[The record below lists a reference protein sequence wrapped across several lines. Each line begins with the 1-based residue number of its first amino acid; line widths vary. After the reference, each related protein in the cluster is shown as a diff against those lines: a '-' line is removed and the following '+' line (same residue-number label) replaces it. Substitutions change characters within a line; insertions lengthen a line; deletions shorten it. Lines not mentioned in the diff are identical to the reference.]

1 MPTTQIAIAQPLMP
15 AYNPIKYIYDS
26 SNNNLQGFKYIF
38 DIYHSTTGNKIAEY
52 RVMPTYG
59 TGYGEIDLSKL
70 LQAQVSYDLNLTNT
84 SAYDATN
91 SHYQYDVKVGE
102 EYLTTTTYTFAL
114 TQYLTAPYSGNV
126 QINVANTFLVGDQIN
141 ITQNAPGAT
150 ANPNL
155 EGLFTVLVANPLYI
169 VVSSPWATV
178 TAAGLGG
185 AITYA
190 DGRKTVTRDIITA
203 MKNFVFNGAIRWVEW
218 PAYDYDE
225 FMLNNFQ
232 DRFLTNLPPSNFYA
246 TLSQDLW
253 VNAVANG
260 SPTPPD
266 TLFFQT
272 SDGDTFEKNVTA
284 VEHVSGISMG
294 PNNYG
299 LLSVVAGALPMIKPT
314 TEWYTVRYE
323 RNGFPS
329 SKQYKVNIDRRVRT
343 VEHSILF
350 LDRMGSWGSFAF
362 TGRAYTTGDV
372 TREQFNKD
380 IPGYVETVGID
391 RWLYETT
398 ETGMTNTYISTDT
411 TIALNTDWMNQDM
424 ALYFTELISSP
435 NTYIKISNYD
445 ADCELPESEEYVS
458 CTIVTSTF
466 EEFKQRNKNLIKQS
480 IVVKLANN
488 NIVNS

>member
-1 MPTTQIAIAQPLMP
+1 MAISQIAIAQPLMP
-15 AYNPIKYIYDS
+15 AYNPIKFIYDS
-26 SNNNLQGFKYIF
+26 NNNNLQGFKYIF
-38 DIYHSTTGNKIAEY
+38 DIYESGTANKIAEY

-84 SAYDATN
+84 TVYNAVN
-91 SHYQYDVKVGE
+91 SHYKYDVKVGE
-102 EYLTTTTYTFAL
+102 EYLTTTNYTFNL
-114 TQYLTAPYSGNV
+114 TNNAGNV
-126 QINVANTFLVGDQIN
+126 QINVANTFVAGDQVN
-141 ITQNAPGAT
+141 ITQADLGV

-155 EGLFTVLVANPLYI
+155 EGLFTVLSVGVGFL
-169 VVSSPWATV
+169 VVSSPFAAV
-178 TAAGLGG
+178 TNITING

-190 DGRKTVTRDIITA
+190 DGRKTVTRDMMTA
-203 MKNFVFNGAIRWVEW
+203 LNKFVFNGAIRWVEW
-218 PAYDYDE
+218 PAYDYNDY
-225 FMLNNFQ
+225 MLNSFQ
-232 DRFLTNLPPSNFYA
+232 DKLLTNLPPSNFYA

-253 VNAVANG
+253 LNAVANG

-284 VEHVSGISMG
+284 ADHVSGISMG

-299 LLSVVAGALPMIKPT
+299 LLSVISGALPMIKPT

-323 RNGFPS
+323 RNALAS
-329 SKQYKVNIDRRVRT
+329 SKQYKVNLDRRVRT

-362 TGRAYTTGDV
+362 TGRAYTTGEV

-380 IPGYVETVGID
+380 IPGYVETAGID
-391 RWLYETT
+391 RWLYKTT

-411 TIALNTDWMNQDM
+411 TISLNTDWMNQDM

-458 CTIVTSTF
+458 CTIITSSF

-488 NIVNS
+488 NIVNG

>member
-1 MPTTQIAIAQPLMP
+1 MAINQIAIAQPLMP

-126 QINVANTFLVGDQIN
+126 QINVANTFLVGYQIN

-178 TAAGLGG
+178 TAAGLCG

-253 VNAVANG
+253 VNVVADG

-424 ALYFTELISSP
+424 SLYFTELISSP

-466 EEFKQRNKNLIKQS
+466 QEFKQRNKNLIKQS

>member
-1 MPTTQIAIAQPLMP
+1 MAISQIAIAQPLMP

-26 SNNNLQGFKYIF
+26 NNNNLQGFKYIF
-38 DIYHSTTGNKIAEY
+38 DIYQSGTANKIAEY

-59 TGYGEIDLSKL
+59 TGYGEVDLSKL

-84 SAYDATN
+84 SVYNAPN

-102 EYLTTTTYTFAL
+102 EYLTTTLYTLAIA
-114 TQYLTAPYSGNV
+114 QWLTAPYVGKV
-126 QINVANTFLVGDQIN
+126 RINVANTFVVGDQIN
-141 ITQNAPGAT
+141 ITQNIPGPT

-169 VVSSPWATV
+169 VVSSPWASV
-178 TAAGLGG
+178 TNAVTGG

-190 DGRKTVTRDIITA
+190 DGRKTITRNMMTA
-203 MKNFVFNGAIRWVEW
+203 IKKYVFNGAIRWVEW
-218 PAYDYDE
+218 PSYDYDD

-260 SPTPPD
+260 STTPPD

-284 VEHVSGISMG
+284 ADHVSGISMG

-299 LLSVVAGALPMIKPT
+299 LLSVVSGALPMIKPT

-329 SKQYKVNIDRRVRT
+329 SKQYKVNLDRRVRT

-362 TGRAYTTGDV
+362 TGRAYTTGNV

-380 IPGYVETVGID
+380 IPGYVETAGID
-391 RWLYETT
+391 RWLYQTT

>member
-1 MPTTQIAIAQPLMP
+1 
-15 AYNPIKYIYDS
+15 
-26 SNNNLQGFKYIF
+26 
-38 DIYHSTTGNKIAEY
+38 
-52 RVMPTYG
+52 V
-59 TGYGEIDLSKL
+59 
-70 LQAQVSYDLNLTNT
+70 
-84 SAYDATN
+84 
-91 SHYQYDVKVGE
+91 
-102 EYLTTTTYTFAL
+102 
-114 TQYLTAPYSGNV
+114 
-126 QINVANTFLVGDQIN
+126 VGDQIN
-141 ITQNAPGAT
+141 ITQVDLGV

-169 VVSSPWATV
+169 VVSSPWGTV
-178 TAAGLGG
+178 TNPNIDG

-203 MKNFVFNGAIRWVEW
+203 IRNFVFNGAIRWVEW
-218 PAYDYDE
+218 PAYDYND
-225 FMLNNFQ
+225 FMLNGFQ
-232 DRFLTNLPPSNFYA
+232 DRFLTNLPPSEFYA

-253 VNAVANG
+253 VNAVANN
-260 SPTPPD
+260 SPTSPD
-266 TLFFQT
+266 TMFFQT

-284 VEHVSGISMG
+284 TEHVSGISIG

-299 LLSVVAGALPMIKPT
+299 LLSVVSGALPMIKPT

-329 SKQYKVNIDRRVRT
+329 SKQYKINLDRRVRT

-362 TGRAYTTGDV
+362 TGRAYTTGEV

-380 IPGYVETVGID
+380 VPGYVETSGID

-398 ETGMTNTYISTDT
+398 ETGMSNTYISTDT

-445 ADCELPESEEYVS
+445 ADCELPESDQYVS

>member
-1 MPTTQIAIAQPLMP
+1 MAIINIARAQPLMP
-15 AYNPIKYIYDS
+15 AYNPIKFIYDS

-38 DIYHSTTGNKIAEY
+38 DIYESGTANKIAEY
-52 RVMPTYG
+52 RVMPTYS
-59 TGYGEIDLSKL
+59 TGYGEVDLSKL

-84 SAYDATN
+84 TAYNATN
-91 SHYQYDVKVGE
+91 SHYKYDVKVGE
-102 EYLTTTTYTFAL
+102 EYLTTTNYTFNL
-114 TQYLTAPYSGNV
+114 TNNAGNV
-126 QINVANTFLVGDQIN
+126 QINVANTFVAGDQIN
-141 ITQNAPGAT
+141 ITQADLGV

-155 EGLFTVLVANPLYI
+155 EGLFTVLSVGVGFL
-169 VVSSPWATV
+169 VVSSPFAAV
-178 TAAGLGG
+178 TNITING
-185 AITYA
+185 AITFA
-190 DGRKTVTRDIITA
+190 DGRKTITRDIITA
-203 MKNFVFNGAIRWVEW
+203 LNNFVFNGAIRWVEW
-218 PAYDYDE
+218 PVYDYND
-225 FMLNNFQ
+225 FMLNGFQ
-232 DRFLTNLPPSNFYA
+232 DRFLTNLPASDFYA

-253 VNAVANG
+253 LNAVANG

-284 VEHVSGISMG
+284 VDHVSGISMG

-299 LLSVVAGALPMIKPT
+299 VLSVVSGALPMIKPT
-314 TEWYTVRYE
+314 TEWYNVVYV
-323 RNGFPS
+323 RNGVPS
-329 SKQYKVNIDRRVRT
+329 SRRYYVNLDRRVRT

-362 TGRAYTTGDV
+362 TGRAYTTGEV

-380 IPGYVETVGID
+380 IPGYVETACID
-391 RWLYETT
+391 RWLYKTT
-398 ETGMTNTYISTDT
+398 ETGTTNTYISTDT
-411 TIALNTDWMNQDM
+411 TISLNTDWMNQDM

-458 CTIVTSTF
+458 CTIITSSF

-488 NIVNS
+488 NIVNG

>member
-1 MPTTQIAIAQPLMP
+1 MAIINIARAQPLMP
-15 AYNPIKYIYDS
+15 AYNPIKFIYDS

-38 DIYHSTTGNKIAEY
+38 DIYESGTLNKIAEY
-52 RVMPTYG
+52 RVMPVYG
-59 TGYGEIDLSKL
+59 TGYGEVDLSKL

-84 SAYDATN
+84 SAYNATN
-91 SHYQYDVKVGE
+91 SHYKYDVHVGE
-102 EYLTTTTYTFAL
+102 EYLTTTSYTSNL
-114 TQYLTAPYSGNV
+114 TNNAGNV
-126 QINVANTFLVGDQIN
+126 QINVVNTFVAGDQVN
-141 ITQNAPGAT
+141 ITQADLGV

-155 EGLFTVLVANPLYI
+155 EGLFTVLSVGVGFL
-169 VVSSPWATV
+169 VVSSPWGAVNNPTIN
-178 TAAGLGG
+178 G
-185 AITYA
+185 AITFA
-190 DGRKTVTRDIITA
+190 DGRKTITRDIITA
-203 MKNFVFNGAIRWVEW
+203 LNNFVFNGAIRWVEW
-218 PAYDYDE
+218 PAYDYNE
-225 FMLNNFQ
+225 FMLNGSS
-232 DRFLTNLPPSNFYA
+232 DRFLTNLPNDNFYA
-246 TLSQDLW
+246 TLSQDVW

-266 TLFFQT
+266 SVLFQT
-272 SDGDTFEKNVTA
+272 SDGDSFDKNVTA
-284 VEHVSGISMG
+284 VDHVSGISIG

-299 LLSVVAGALPMIKPT
+299 VLSVVSGTLPMIKPT
-314 TEWYTVRYE
+314 TEWYTVRYL
-323 RNGFPS
+323 RNGVS
-329 SKQYKVNIDRRVRT
+329 SSLKYQVNLDRRVRT

-362 TGRAYTTGDV
+362 TGRAYTTGNV

-380 IPGYVETVGID
+380 IPGYVETSGID

-411 TIALNTDWMNQDM
+411 TIALNTDWMNETM

-435 NTYIKISNYD
+435 NTYIKLSNYD
-445 ADCELPESEEYVS
+445 ADCEAPESAEYVS

>member
-1 MPTTQIAIAQPLMP
+1 MAIINIARAQPLMP
-15 AYNPIKYIYDS
+15 AYNPIKFIYDS

-38 DIYHSTTGNKIAEY
+38 DIYQSGTANKIAEY

-84 SAYDATN
+84 SAYNATN
-91 SHYQYDVKVGE
+91 SHYKYDVKVGE
-102 EYLTTTTYTFAL
+102 EYLTTTNYIANL
-114 TQYLTAPYSGNV
+114 TNNGGNV
-126 QINVANTFLVGDQIN
+126 QINVVNTFVAGDQVN
-141 ITQNAPGAT
+141 ITQADLGV

-155 EGLFTVLVANPLYI
+155 EGLFTVLSVGVGFL
-169 VVSSPWATV
+169 VVSSPFASV
-178 TAAGLGG
+178 TDITING

-190 DGRKTVTRDIITA
+190 DGRKTVTRNIITSLN
-203 MKNFVFNGAIRWVEW
+203 NFVFNGAIRWVEW
-218 PAYDYDE
+218 PAYDYNDY
-225 FMLNNFQ
+225 MLNSFQ
-232 DRFLTNLPPSNFYA
+232 DQFLTTLPNNNFYA

-253 VNAVANG
+253 LNAVANG

-266 TLFFQT
+266 TLFFDT

-284 VEHVSGISMG
+284 ADHVSGISMG

-299 LLSVVAGALPMIKPT
+299 VLSVVSGALPMIKPT
-314 TEWYTVRYE
+314 TEWYNVRYE

-329 SKQYKVNIDRRVRT
+329 SRRYYVNLDRRVRT

-362 TGRAYTTGDV
+362 TGRAYTTGEV

-380 IPGYVETVGID
+380 IPGYVQSLK
-391 RWLYETT
+391 WLYKTT
-398 ETGMTNTYISTDT
+398 ETGTTNTYISTDT
-411 TIALNTDWMNQDM
+411 TISLNTDWMNQDM

-435 NTYIKISNYD
+435 NTYLKISNYD

-458 CTIVTSTF
+458 CTIITSSF

-488 NIVNS
+488 NIVNG

>member
-1 MPTTQIAIAQPLMP
+1 L
-15 AYNPIKYIYDS
+15 
-26 SNNNLQGFKYIF
+26 
-38 DIYHSTTGNKIAEY
+38 
-52 RVMPTYG
+52 V
-59 TGYGEIDLSKL
+59 
-70 LQAQVSYDLNLTNT
+70 
-84 SAYDATN
+84 N
-91 SHYQYDVKVGE
+91 SG
-102 EYLTTTTYTFAL
+102 
-114 TQYLTAPYSGNV
+114 GNV
-126 QINVANTFLVGDQIN
+126 RINVVNTFVAGDQIN
-141 ITQNAPGAT
+141 ITQNPPGAT

-155 EGLFTVLVANPLYI
+155 EGLFTVLSVGVGFL
-169 VVSSPWATV
+169 VVSSPWAAISP
-178 TAAGLGG
+178 AATGLGG

-190 DGRKTVTRDIITA
+190 DGRKTVTRAINNSLN
-203 MKNFVFNGAIRWVEW
+203 NFVFNGAIRWVEW
-218 PAYDYDE
+218 PAYDYNDY
-225 FMLNNFQ
+225 MLNGLQ
-232 DRFLTNLPPSNFYA
+232 DKLLTNLPENNFYA

-253 VNAVANG
+253 LNAVANG

-266 TLFFQT
+266 SLYFVT
-272 SDGDTFEKNVTA
+272 SDGDVFQKNVTA
-284 VEHVSGISMG
+284 ADHVSGISMG

-299 LLSVVAGALPMIKPT
+299 LLSVVSGALPMIKPS
-314 TEWYTVRYE
+314 TEWYNVSYL
-323 RNGFPS
+323 RNGIQS
-329 SKQYKVNIDRRVRT
+329 SRRYYVNLDRRVRT

-362 TGRAYTTGDV
+362 TGRAYTTGNI

-380 IPGYVETVGID
+380 VPGYIQSLQ
-391 RWLYETT
+391 WLCDTT

>member
-1 MPTTQIAIAQPLMP
+1 MAIINIARAQPLMP
-15 AYNPIKYIYDS
+15 AYNPIKFIYDS

-38 DIYHSTTGNKIAEY
+38 DIYQSGTANKIAEY
-52 RVMPTYG
+52 RVMPTYN
-59 TGYGEIDLSKL
+59 TGYGEVDLSKL

-84 SAYDATN
+84 SAYNAPN
-91 SHYQYDVKVGE
+91 SHYKYDVKVGE
-102 EYLTTTTYTFAL
+102 EYLTTTIWGSVL
-114 TQYLTAPYSGNV
+114 VNSGGNV
-126 QINVANTFLVGDQIN
+126 RINVVNTFVAGDQIN
-141 ITQNAPGAT
+141 ITQNPPGAT

-155 EGLFTVLVANPLYI
+155 EGLFTVLSVGVGFL
-169 VVSSPWATV
+169 VVSSPWAAISP
-178 TAAGLGG
+178 AATGLGG
-185 AITYA
+185 AITFA
-190 DGRKTVTRDIITA
+190 DGRKTITRNIITA
-203 MKNFVFNGAIRWVEW
+203 LNNFVFNGAIRWVEW
-218 PAYDYDE
+218 PAYDYNDY
-225 FMLNNFQ
+225 MLNGLQ
-232 DRFLTNLPPSNFYA
+232 DKLLTNLPENNFYA

-253 VNAVANG
+253 LNAVANG

-266 TLFFQT
+266 SLYFVT
-272 SDGDTFEKNVTA
+272 SDGDVFQKNVTA
-284 VEHVSGISMG
+284 ADHVSGISMG

-299 LLSVVAGALPMIKPT
+299 LLSVVSGALPMIKPT

-329 SKQYKVNIDRRVRT
+329 SKQYKVNLDRRVRT

-362 TGRAYTTGDV
+362 TGRAYTTGNV

-411 TIALNTDWMNQDM
+411 TIALNTDWMNETM
-424 ALYFTELISSP
+424 AMYFTELISSP
-435 NTYIKISNYD
+435 NTYIKLSNYD
-445 ADCELPESEEYVS
+445 ADCDAPESAEYVS

>member
-1 MPTTQIAIAQPLMP
+1 
-15 AYNPIKYIYDS
+15 
-26 SNNNLQGFKYIF
+26 
-38 DIYHSTTGNKIAEY
+38 
-52 RVMPTYG
+52 MPTYG

-84 SAYDATN
+84 SAYNATN

-102 EYLTTTTYTFAL
+102 EYLTTTS
-114 TQYLTAPYSGNV
+114 YSNPLVNSGGNV
-126 QINVANTFLVGDQIN
+126 RINVVNTFVAGDQIN
-141 ITQNAPGAT
+141 ITQAAGGIA

-155 EGLFTVLVANPLYI
+155 EGLFTVLSVGAGFL

-178 TAAGLGG
+178 TNPNIDG

-203 MKNFVFNGAIRWVEW
+203 IKNFVFNGAIRWVEW
-218 PAYDYDE
+218 PAYDYNDY
-225 FMLNNFQ
+225 MLNSFQ
-232 DRFLTNLPPSNFYA
+232 DKLLTNLPNNNFYA

-253 VNAVANG
+253 LNAVANG

-266 TLFFQT
+266 TMEFTT

-284 VEHVSGISMG
+284 VDHVSGISMG

-299 LLSVVAGALPMIKPT
+299 LLSVISGALPMIKPT
-314 TEWYTVRYE
+314 TEWYNVVYV
-323 RNGFPS
+323 RNGVPS
-329 SKQYKVNIDRRVRT
+329 SRRYYVNLDRRVRT

-362 TGRAYTTGDV
+362 TGRAYTTGEV

-380 IPGYVETVGID
+380 IPGYVETAGID
-391 RWLYETT
+391 RWLYKTT
-398 ETGMTNTYISTDT
+398 ETGTTNTYISTDT
-411 TIALNTDWMNQDM
+411 TISLNTDWMNQDM

-458 CTIVTSTF
+458 CTIITSSF

-488 NIVNS
+488 NIVNG

>member
-1 MPTTQIAIAQPLMP
+1 MAISQIAIAQPLMP

-26 SNNNLQGFKYIF
+26 NNNNLQGFKYIF
-38 DIYHSTTGNKIAEY
+38 DIYESGTANKIAEY

-59 TGYGEIDLSKL
+59 TGYGEVDLSKL

-84 SAYDATN
+84 SVYNAVN

-102 EYLTTTTYTFAL
+102 EYLTTTTYSLAL
-114 TQYLTAPYSGNV
+114 TQWLTAPYVGKV
-126 QINVANTFLVGDQIN
+126 RINVANTFVVGDQIN
-141 ITQNAPGAT
+141 ITQNIPGPT

-169 VVSSPWATV
+169 VVSSPWGSV
-178 TAAGLGG
+178 TNSTTGG

-190 DGRKTVTRDIITA
+190 DGRKTITRNMMTA
-203 MKNFVFNGAIRWVEW
+203 IKKFVFNGAIRWVEW
-218 PAYDYDE
+218 PAYDYND
-225 FMLNNFQ
+225 FMLNGFQ
-232 DRFLTNLPPSNFYA
+232 DRLLTNLPPANFYA

-253 VNAVANG
+253 LNAVANN
-260 SPTPPD
+260 SPTSPD
-266 TLFFQT
+266 TMFFQT

-284 VEHVSGISMG
+284 TEHVSGISIG

-299 LLSVVAGALPMIKPT
+299 LLSVVSGALPMIKPT

-323 RNGFPS
+323 RNGLPS

-362 TGRAYTTGDV
+362 TGRAYTTGNI

-380 IPGYVETVGID
+380 VPGYVETAGID

-398 ETGMTNTYISTDT
+398 DTGMTNTYISTDT
-411 TIALNTDWMNQDM
+411 TIALNTNWMNQEM
-424 ALYFTELISSP
+424 ALYFTELLSSP

-445 ADCELPESEEYVS
+445 VDCELPESEQYVS

>member
-1 MPTTQIAIAQPLMP
+1 MAIINIARAQPLMP
-15 AYNPIKYIYDS
+15 AYNPIKFIYDS

-38 DIYHSTTGNKIAEY
+38 DIYEGGTANKIAEY

-84 SAYDATN
+84 SAYNATN
-91 SHYQYDVKVGE
+91 SHYKYDVHVGE
-102 EYLTTTTYTFAL
+102 EYLTTTSYSLPL
-114 TQYLTAPYSGNV
+114 TQNGVNV
-126 QINVANTFLVGDQIN
+126 QINVANTFVAGDQIN
-141 ITQNAPGAT
+141 ITQNPPGAT

-155 EGLFTVLVANPLYI
+155 EGLFTVLSVGVGFL

-178 TAAGLGG
+178 TATGLGG

-190 DGRKTVTRDIITA
+190 DGRKTVTRDIITTI
-203 MKNFVFNGAIRWVEW
+203 KNFVFNGAIRWVEW
-218 PAYDYDE
+218 PSYDYDE

-253 VNAVANG
+253 VNVVADG

-284 VEHVSGISMG
+284 VDHVSGISMG

-362 TGRAYTTGDV
+362 TGRAYTTGDM

-466 EEFKQRNKNLIKQS
+466 QEFKQRNKNLIKQS

>member
-1 MPTTQIAIAQPLMP
+1 MAIINIARAQPLMP
-15 AYNPIKYIYDS
+15 AYNPIKFIYDS

-38 DIYHSTTGNKIAEY
+38 DIYESGTANKIAEY

-84 SAYDATN
+84 SAYNATN
-91 SHYQYDVKVGE
+91 SHYKYDVKVGE
-102 EYLTTTTYTFAL
+102 EYLTTTSYSLPL
-114 TQYLTAPYSGNV
+114 TQNGVNV
-126 QINVANTFLVGDQIN
+126 QINVVNTFVAGDQIN
-141 ITQNAPGAT
+141 ITQNPPGAT

-155 EGLFTVLVANPLYI
+155 EGLFTVLSVGVGFL

-178 TAAGLGG
+178 TATGLGG

-203 MKNFVFNGAIRWVEW
+203 INNFVFNGAIRWVEW
-218 PAYDYDE
+218 PAYDYNDY
-225 FMLNNFQ
+225 MLNGFQ
-232 DRFLTNLPPSNFYA
+232 DQFLTNLPDNNFYA

-266 TLFFQT
+266 TMQFDT
-272 SDGDTFEKNVTA
+272 SDGDSFEKNVTA
-284 VEHVSGISMG
+284 ADHVSGISMG
-294 PNNYG
+294 PNNHG
-299 LLSVVAGALPMIKPT
+299 LLSVISGALPMIKPT
-314 TEWYTVRYE
+314 TEWYNIRYF
-323 RNGFPS
+323 RNGVPS
-329 SKQYKVNIDRRVRT
+329 SRRYYVNLDRRVRT

-362 TGRAYTTGDV
+362 TGRAYTTGEV

-380 IPGYVETVGID
+380 IPGYVETSGID
-391 RWLYETT
+391 RWLYKTT
-398 ETGMTNTYISTDT
+398 ETGTTNTYISTDT
-411 TIALNTDWMNQDM
+411 TISLNTDWMNQDM

-435 NTYIKISNYD
+435 NTYIKLSNYD
-445 ADCELPESEEYVS
+445 ADCDAPESAEYVS

-488 NIVNS
+488 NIVNG

>member
-1 MPTTQIAIAQPLMP
+1 MAIINIARAQPLMP
-15 AYNPIKYIYDS
+15 AYNPIKFIYDS

-38 DIYHSTTGNKIAEY
+38 DIYESGTANKIAEY

-84 SAYDATN
+84 SAYNATN
-91 SHYQYDVKVGE
+91 SHYKYDVKVGE
-102 EYLTTTTYTFAL
+102 EYLTTTTWATVL
-114 TQYLTAPYSGNV
+114 VNSGGNV
-126 QINVANTFLVGDQIN
+126 RINVVNTFVAGDQIN
-141 ITQNAPGAT
+141 ITQNPPGAT

-155 EGLFTVLVANPLYI
+155 EGLFTVLSVGVGFL

-178 TAAGLGG
+178 TATGLGG

-190 DGRKTVTRDIITA
+190 DGRKTVTRNIITSLN
-203 MKNFVFNGAIRWVEW
+203 NFVFNGAIRWVEW
-218 PAYDYDE
+218 PAYDYDDY
-225 FMLNNFQ
+225 MLNGFQ
-232 DRFLTNLPPSNFYA
+232 DQFLTTLPNNNFYA

-266 TLFFQT
+266 TMQFDT
-272 SDGDTFEKNVTA
+272 SDGDSFEKNVTA
-284 VEHVSGISMG
+284 ADHVSGISMG
-294 PNNYG
+294 PNNHG
-299 LLSVVAGALPMIKPT
+299 LLSVISGALPMIKPT
-314 TEWYTVRYE
+314 TEWYNIRYF
-323 RNGFPS
+323 RNGVPS
-329 SKQYKVNIDRRVRT
+329 SRRYYVNLDRRVRT

-362 TGRAYTTGDV
+362 TGRAYTTGNV

-391 RWLYETT
+391 RWLYKTT

-411 TIALNTDWMNQDM
+411 TISLNTDWMNQDM

-435 NTYIKISNYD
+435 NTYLKISNYD

-458 CTIVTSTF
+458 CTIITSSF

-488 NIVNS
+488 NIVNG

>member
-1 MPTTQIAIAQPLMP
+1 MAIINIARAQPLMP
-15 AYNPIKYIYDS
+15 AYNPIKFIYDS

-38 DIYHSTTGNKIAEY
+38 DIYQSGTANKIAEY

-59 TGYGEIDLSKL
+59 TGYGEVDLSKL

-84 SAYDATN
+84 SAYNAPN
-91 SHYQYDVKVGE
+91 SHYKYDVKVGE
-102 EYLTTTTYTFAL
+102 EYLTTTIWGSVL
-114 TQYLTAPYSGNV
+114 VNSGGNV
-126 QINVANTFLVGDQIN
+126 RINVVNTFVAGDQIN
-141 ITQNAPGAT
+141 ITQNPPGAT

-155 EGLFTVLVANPLYI
+155 EGLFTVLSVGVGFL
-169 VVSSPWATV
+169 VVSSPWAAISP
-178 TAAGLGG
+178 AATGLGG
-185 AITYA
+185 AITFA
-190 DGRKTVTRDIITA
+190 DGRKTITRNIITA
-203 MKNFVFNGAIRWVEW
+203 LNNFVFNGAIRWVEW
-218 PAYDYDE
+218 PAYDYNDY
-225 FMLNNFQ
+225 MLNGLQ
-232 DRFLTNLPPSNFYA
+232 DKLLTNLPENNFYA

-253 VNAVANG
+253 LNAVANG

-266 TLFFQT
+266 SLYFVT
-272 SDGDTFEKNVTA
+272 SDGDVFQKNVTA
-284 VEHVSGISMG
+284 ADHVSGISMG

-299 LLSVVAGALPMIKPT
+299 LLSVVSGALPMIKPS
-314 TEWYTVRYE
+314 TEWYNVSYL
-323 RNGFPS
+323 RNGIQS
-329 SKQYKVNIDRRVRT
+329 SRRYYVNLDRRVRT

-362 TGRAYTTGDV
+362 TGRAYTTGNI

-380 IPGYVETVGID
+380 VPGYIQSLQ
-391 RWLYETT
+391 WLYDTT
-398 ETGMTNTYISTDT
+398 ETGTTNTYISTDT

-445 ADCELPESEEYVS
+445 ADCELPESEQYVS

>member
-1 MPTTQIAIAQPLMP
+1 MPIITKARAQPLMP
-15 AYNPIKYIYDS
+15 AYNPIKFIYDS
-26 SNNNLQGFKYIF
+26 TNKNLQGFKYIF
-38 DIYHSTTGNKIAEY
+38 DIYESGTLNKIAEY
-52 RVMPTYG
+52 RVMPMYG
-59 TGYGEIDLSKL
+59 TGYGEVDLSKL

-84 SAYDATN
+84 TVYNAVN
-91 SHYQYDVKVGE
+91 SHYKYDVKVGE
-102 EYLTTTTYTFAL
+102 EYLTTTIWGSVL
-114 TQYLTAPYSGNV
+114 VNSGGNV
-126 QINVANTFLVGDQIN
+126 RINVVNTFVAGDQIN
-141 ITQNAPGAT
+141 ITQNPPGAT

-155 EGLFTVLVANPLYI
+155 EGLFTVLSVGVGFL
-169 VVSSPWATV
+169 VVSSPWAAISP
-178 TAAGLGG
+178 AATGLGG

-190 DGRKTVTRDIITA
+190 DGRKTVTRAINNSLN
-203 MKNFVFNGAIRWVEW
+203 NFVFNGAIRWVEW
-218 PAYDYDE
+218 PAYDYNDY
-225 FMLNNFQ
+225 MLNGLQ
-232 DRFLTNLPPSNFYA
+232 DKLLTNLPENNFYA

-253 VNAVANG
+253 LNAVANG

-266 TLFFQT
+266 SLYFVT
-272 SDGDTFEKNVTA
+272 SDGDVFQKNVTA
-284 VEHVSGISMG
+284 ADHVSGISMG

-299 LLSVVAGALPMIKPT
+299 LLSVVSGALPMIKPS
-314 TEWYTVRYE
+314 TEWYNVSYL
-323 RNGFPS
+323 RNGIQS
-329 SKQYKVNIDRRVRT
+329 SRRYYVNLDRRVRT

-362 TGRAYTTGDV
+362 TGRAYTTGNV

-380 IPGYVETVGID
+380 VPGYIQSLQ
-391 RWLYETT
+391 WLYDTT

>member
-1 MPTTQIAIAQPLMP
+1 MPIFTKARAQPLMP
-15 AYNPIKYIYDS
+15 AYNPIKFIYDS
-26 SNNNLQGFKYIF
+26 TNKNLQGFKYIF
-38 DIYHSTTGNKIAEY
+38 DIYESGTLNKIAEY
-52 RVMPTYG
+52 RVMPMYG
-59 TGYGEIDLSKL
+59 TGYGEVDLSKL

-84 SAYDATN
+84 SVYNATN
-91 SHYQYDVKVGE
+91 SHYKYDVKVGE
-102 EYLTTTTYTFAL
+102 EYLTTTIWGSVL
-114 TQYLTAPYSGNV
+114 VNSGGNV
-126 QINVANTFLVGDQIN
+126 RINVVNTFVAGDQIN
-141 ITQNAPGAT
+141 ITQNPPGAT

-155 EGLFTVLVANPLYI
+155 EGLFTVLSVGVGFL
-169 VVSSPWATV
+169 VVSSPWAAISP
-178 TAAGLGG
+178 AATGLGG

-190 DGRKTVTRDIITA
+190 DGRKTVTRAINNSLN
-203 MKNFVFNGAIRWVEW
+203 NFVFNGAIRWVEW
-218 PAYDYDE
+218 PAYDYNDY
-225 FMLNNFQ
+225 MLNGLQ
-232 DRFLTNLPPSNFYA
+232 DKLLTNLPENNFYA

-253 VNAVANG
+253 LNAVANG

-266 TLFFQT
+266 SLYFVT
-272 SDGDTFEKNVTA
+272 SDGDVFEKNVTA
-284 VEHVSGISMG
+284 VDHVSGISMG

-299 LLSVVAGALPMIKPT
+299 LLSVVSGALPMIKPS
-314 TEWYTVRYE
+314 TEWYNVSYL
-323 RNGFPS
+323 RNGIQS
-329 SKQYKVNIDRRVRT
+329 SRRYYVNLDRRVRT

-362 TGRAYTTGDV
+362 TGRAYTTGNI

-380 IPGYVETVGID
+380 VPGYIQSLQ
-391 RWLYETT
+391 WLYDTT

>member
-1 MPTTQIAIAQPLMP
+1 MAIINIAKAQPLMP
-15 AYNPIKYIYDS
+15 AYNPIKFIYDS

-38 DIYHSTTGNKIAEY
+38 DIYESGTANKIAEY

-59 TGYGEIDLSKL
+59 TGYGEVDLSKL

-84 SAYDATN
+84 TVYDAIN

-102 EYLTTTTYTFAL
+102 EYLTTTTWSSVL
-114 TQYLTAPYSGNV
+114 VNSGGNV
-126 QINVANTFLVGDQIN
+126 RINVVNTFVAGDQIN
-141 ITQNAPGAT
+141 ITQNPPGAT

-155 EGLFTVLVANPLYI
+155 EGLFTVVVANPLYI

-178 TAAGLGG
+178 TAAVLGG

-203 MKNFVFNGAIRWVEW
+203 IRNFVFNGAIRWVEW
-218 PAYDYDE
+218 PAYDYNDY
-225 FMLNNFQ
+225 MLNSLQ
-232 DRFLTNLPPSNFYA
+232 DQFLTNLPDNNFYA

-253 VNAVANG
+253 VNAVANN
-260 SPTPPD
+260 SPTSPD
-266 TLFFQT
+266 TMFFQT

-284 VEHVSGISMG
+284 TEHVSGISIG

-299 LLSVVAGALPMIKPT
+299 LLSVVSGALPMIKPT

-329 SKQYKVNIDRRVRT
+329 SRQYKVNIDRIVRT

-362 TGRAYTTGDV
+362 TGRAYTTGEV

-380 IPGYVETVGID
+380 IPGYVETAGID

-398 ETGMTNTYISTDT
+398 ETGMTNTYIATDT
-411 TIALNTDWMNQDM
+411 TISLNTDWMNQDM

-445 ADCELPESEEYVS
+445 ADCELPESDQYVS
-458 CTIVTSTF
+458 CTIVTSSF

>member
-1 MPTTQIAIAQPLMP
+1 MAISQIAIAQPLMP

-38 DIYHSTTGNKIAEY
+38 DIYQSGTANKIAEY

-59 TGYGEIDLSKL
+59 TGYGEVDLSKL

-84 SAYDATN
+84 SVYNATN

-102 EYLTTTTYTFAL
+102 EYLTTTTYTLAL
-114 TQYLTAPYSGNV
+114 TQWVTAPYVGKV
-126 QINVANTFLVGDQIN
+126 RINVANTFVVGDQIN
-141 ITQNAPGAT
+141 ITQNIPGPT

-169 VVSSPWATV
+169 VVSSPWGSV
-178 TAAGLGG
+178 TNSTTGG

-190 DGRKTVTRDIITA
+190 DGRKTITRNIITA
-203 MKNFVFNGAIRWVEW
+203 IKNFVFNGAIRWVEW
-218 PAYDYDE
+218 PSYDYDD

-253 VNAVANG
+253 INAVANG
-260 SPTPPD
+260 SPTGPD
-266 TLFFQT
+266 TLFFET
-272 SDGDTFEKNVTA
+272 SDGDFFEKNVTA
-284 VEHVSGISMG
+284 ADHVSGISMG

-299 LLSVVAGALPMIKPT
+299 LLSVVSGALPMIKPS

-329 SKQYKVNIDRRVRT
+329 SKQYKVNLDRRVRT

-362 TGRAYTTGDV
+362 TGRAYTTGNV

-380 IPGYVETVGID
+380 IPGYVETAGID
-391 RWLYETT
+391 RWLYKTT

-424 ALYFTELISSP
+424 SLYFTELISSP

-458 CTIVTSTF
+458 CTIITSTF

>member
-1 MPTTQIAIAQPLMP
+1 MAIINIARAQPLMP
-15 AYNPIKYIYDS
+15 AYNPIKFIYDS

-38 DIYHSTTGNKIAEY
+38 DIYESGTANKIAEY

-84 SAYDATN
+84 SVYNAVN
-91 SHYQYDVKVGE
+91 SHYKYDVKVGE
-102 EYLTTTTYTFAL
+102 EYLTTTNYTFNL
-114 TQYLTAPYSGNV
+114 TNNAGNV
-126 QINVANTFLVGDQIN
+126 QINVANTFVAGDQVN
-141 ITQNAPGAT
+141 ITQADLGV

-155 EGLFTVLVANPLYI
+155 EGLFTVLSVGVGFL
-169 VVSSPWATV
+169 VVSSPFAAV
-178 TAAGLGG
+178 TNITING

-190 DGRKTVTRDIITA
+190 DGRKTVTRNIITA
-203 MKNFVFNGAIRWVEW
+203 LNNFVFNGAIRWVEW
-218 PAYDYDE
+218 PAYDYNDY
-225 FMLNNFQ
+225 MLNSFQ
-232 DRFLTNLPPSNFYA
+232 DKLLTNLPDNNFYA

-253 VNAVANG
+253 LNAVANG
-260 SPTPPD
+260 STTPPD
-266 TLFFQT
+266 TLFFDT

-284 VEHVSGISMG
+284 ADHVSGISMG

-299 LLSVVAGALPMIKPT
+299 LLSVISGALPMIKPT

-329 SKQYKVNIDRRVRT
+329 SKQYKVNLDRRVRT

-372 TREQFNKD
+372 LREQFNKD
-380 IPGYVETVGID
+380 IPGYVETAGID
-391 RWLYETT
+391 RWLYQTT

-411 TIALNTDWMNQDM
+411 TISLNTDWMNQDM

-458 CTIVTSTF
+458 CTILTSSF
-466 EEFKQRNKNLIKQS
+466 EEFKQRNNNLIKQS
-480 IVVKLANN
+480 IVVRLANN
-488 NIVNS
+488 NIVNG

>member
-1 MPTTQIAIAQPLMP
+1 MAIINIARAQPLMP
-15 AYNPIKYIYDS
+15 AYNPIKFIYDS

-38 DIYHSTTGNKIAEY
+38 DIYESGTANKIAEY
-52 RVMPTYG
+52 RVMPMYG
-59 TGYGEIDLSKL
+59 TGYGEVDLSKL

-84 SAYDATN
+84 SVYDAIN

-102 EYLTTTTYTFAL
+102 EYLTTTNYIANL
-114 TQYLTAPYSGNV
+114 TNNAGNV
-126 QINVANTFLVGDQIN
+126 QINVVNTFVAGDQVN
-141 ITQNAPGAT
+141 ITQADLGV

-155 EGLFTVLVANPLYI
+155 EGLFTVLSVGVGFL
-169 VVSSPWATV
+169 VVSSPFAAV
-178 TAAGLGG
+178 TDITING

-190 DGRKTVTRDIITA
+190 DGRKTITRDIIVA
-203 MKNFVFNGAIRWVEW
+203 LKNFVFNGAIRWVEW
-218 PAYDYDE
+218 PVYDYND
-225 FMLNNFQ
+225 FMLNGFQ
-232 DRFLTNLPPSNFYA
+232 DRFLTNLPPSEFYA

-253 VNAVANG
+253 VNAVANN
-260 SPTPPD
+260 SPTSPD
-266 TLFFQT
+266 TMFFQT

-284 VEHVSGISMG
+284 TEHVSGISIG

-299 LLSVVAGALPMIKPT
+299 LLSVVSGALPMIKPT

-329 SKQYKVNIDRRVRT
+329 SKQYKINLDRRVRT

-362 TGRAYTTGDV
+362 TGRAYTTGEV

-380 IPGYVETVGID
+380 VPGYVETSGID

-398 ETGMTNTYISTDT
+398 ETGMSNTYISTDT

-445 ADCELPESEEYVS
+445 ADCELPESEQYVS

>member
-1 MPTTQIAIAQPLMP
+1 
-15 AYNPIKYIYDS
+15 
-26 SNNNLQGFKYIF
+26 
-38 DIYHSTTGNKIAEY
+38 
-52 RVMPTYG
+52 
-59 TGYGEIDLSKL
+59 
-70 LQAQVSYDLNLTNT
+70 
-84 SAYDATN
+84 
-91 SHYQYDVKVGE
+91 
-102 EYLTTTTYTFAL
+102 
-114 TQYLTAPYSGNV
+114 
-126 QINVANTFLVGDQIN
+126 
-141 ITQNAPGAT
+141 
-150 ANPNL
+150 
-155 EGLFTVLVANPLYI
+155 
-169 VVSSPWATV
+169 VSSPWGSV
-178 TAAGLGG
+178 TNSTTGG

-190 DGRKTVTRDIITA
+190 DGRKTITRNMMTA
-203 MKNFVFNGAIRWVEW
+203 IKKFVFNGAIRWVEW
-218 PAYDYDE
+218 PTYDYND
-225 FMLNNFQ
+225 FMLNGFQ
-232 DRFLTNLPPSNFYA
+232 DRFLTNLPPANFYA

-253 VNAVANG
+253 LNAVANN
-260 SPTPPD
+260 SPTSPD
-266 TLFFQT
+266 TMFFQT

-284 VEHVSGISMG
+284 TEHVSGISIG

-299 LLSVVAGALPMIKPT
+299 LLSVVSGALPMIKPT

-323 RNGFPS
+323 RNGLPS
-329 SKQYKVNIDRRVRT
+329 SKQYKVNLDRRVRT

-362 TGRAYTTGDV
+362 TGRAYTTGNI

-380 IPGYVETVGID
+380 VPGYVETAGID
-391 RWLYETT
+391 RWLYKTT

-411 TIALNTDWMNQDM
+411 TIALNTNWMNQEM
-424 ALYFTELISSP
+424 AMYFTELLSSP

>member
-1 MPTTQIAIAQPLMP
+1 MAIINIAKAQPLMP
-15 AYNPIKYIYDS
+15 AYNPIKFIYDS

-38 DIYHSTTGNKIAEY
+38 DIYQSGTLNKIAEY

-84 SAYDATN
+84 SAYNATN

-102 EYLTTTTYTFAL
+102 EYLTTTS
-114 TQYLTAPYSGNV
+114 YSNPLVNSGGNV
-126 QINVANTFLVGDQIN
+126 RINVVNTFVAGDQIN
-141 ITQNAPGAT
+141 ITQAAGGIA

-155 EGLFTVLVANPLYI
+155 EGLFTVLSVGAGFL

-178 TAAGLGG
+178 TNPNIDG

-203 MKNFVFNGAIRWVEW
+203 IKNFVFNGAIRWVEW
-218 PAYDYDE
+218 PAYDYNDY
-225 FMLNNFQ
+225 MLNSFQ
-232 DRFLTNLPPSNFYA
+232 DKLLTNLPNNNFYA

-253 VNAVANG
+253 LNAVANG

-266 TLFFQT
+266 TMEFTT

-284 VEHVSGISMG
+284 VDHVSGISMG

-299 LLSVVAGALPMIKPT
+299 LLSVISGALPMIKPT
-314 TEWYTVRYE
+314 TEWYNVVYV
-323 RNGFPS
+323 RNGVPS
-329 SKQYKVNIDRRVRT
+329 SRRYYVNLDRRVRT

-362 TGRAYTTGDV
+362 TGRAYTTGEV

-380 IPGYVETVGID
+380 IPGYVETAGID
-391 RWLYETT
+391 RWLYKTT
-398 ETGMTNTYISTDT
+398 ETGTTNTYISTDT
-411 TIALNTDWMNQDM
+411 TISLNTDWMNQDM

-458 CTIVTSTF
+458 CTILTSSF

-480 IVVKLANN
+480 IVVRLANN
-488 NIVNS
+488 NIVNG

>member
-1 MPTTQIAIAQPLMP
+1 MPTTQIARAQPLMP
-15 AYNPIKYIYDS
+15 AYNPIKFIYDS
-26 SNNNLQGFKYIF
+26 TNNNLQGFKYIF
-38 DIYHSTTGNKIAEY
+38 DIYESGTANKIAEY
-52 RVMPTYG
+52 RVMPVYG
-59 TGYGEIDLSKL
+59 TGYGEVDLSKL

-84 SAYDATN
+84 TAYNATN
-91 SHYQYDVKVGE
+91 SHYKYDVKVGE
-102 EYLTTTTYTFAL
+102 EYLTTTSYINN
-114 TQYLTAPYSGNV
+114 LTASGVNV
-126 QINVANTFLVGDQIN
+126 QINVANTFVAGDQIN
-141 ITQNAPGAT
+141 ITQADLGV

-155 EGLFTVLVANPLYI
+155 EGLFTVLSVGVGFL
-169 VVSSPWATV
+169 VVSSPWGAVTNATIN
-178 TAAGLGG
+178 G
-185 AITYA
+185 AITFA
-190 DGRKTVTRDIITA
+190 DGRKTITRDIITA
-203 MKNFVFNGAIRWVEW
+203 LNNFVFNGAIRWVEW
-218 PAYDYDE
+218 PVYDYND
-225 FMLNNFQ
+225 FMLNGFQ
-232 DRFLTNLPPSNFYA
+232 DRFLTNLPPSDFYA

-253 VNAVANG
+253 LNAVANG

-284 VEHVSGISMG
+284 ADHVSGISMG
-294 PNNYG
+294 PNNHG
-299 LLSVVAGALPMIKPT
+299 VLSVVSGALPMIKPT

-323 RNGFPS
+323 RNTFPS

-380 IPGYVETVGID
+380 IPGYVETSGID
-391 RWLYETT
+391 RWLYKTT

-411 TIALNTDWMNQDM
+411 TIALNTDWMNETM
-424 ALYFTELISSP
+424 AMYFTELISSP
-435 NTYIKISNYD
+435 NTYIKLSNYD
-445 ADCELPESEEYVS
+445 ADCDAPESAEYVS

>member
-38 DIYHSTTGNKIAEY
+38 DIYESGTANKIAEY

-59 TGYGEIDLSKL
+59 TGYGEVDLSKL

-84 SAYDATN
+84 SAYDAPN

-102 EYLTTTTYTFAL
+102 EYLTTTTYTLAL
-114 TQYLTAPYSGNV
+114 TQYLTAPYVGNV
-126 QINVANTFLVGDQIN
+126 QINVANTFVVGDQIN
-141 ITQNAPGAT
+141 ITQNPPGAT

-155 EGLFTVLVANPLYI
+155 EGLFTVVVANPLYI

-178 TAAGLGG
+178 TATGLGG

-190 DGRKTVTRDIITA
+190 DGRKTITRNIITA
-203 MKNFVFNGAIRWVEW
+203 IKKFVFNGAIRWVEW

-232 DRFLTNLPPSNFYA
+232 DRFLTNLPPSEFYA

-253 VNAVANG
+253 VNAVANN
-260 SPTPPD
+260 SPTSPD
-266 TLFFQT
+266 TMFFQT
-272 SDGDTFEKNVTA
+272 SDGDTFEKNVTST
-284 VEHVSGISMG
+284 EHVSGISIG

-299 LLSVVAGALPMIKPT
+299 LLSVVSGALPMIKPT

-329 SKQYKVNIDRRVRT
+329 SKQYKVNLDRRVRT

-362 TGRAYTTGDV
+362 TGRAYTTGEV

-380 IPGYVETVGID
+380 IPGYVETAGID

-411 TIALNTDWMNQDM
+411 TIALNTDWMNQEM

>member
-1 MPTTQIAIAQPLMP
+1 MAISQIAIAQPLMP
-15 AYNPIKYIYDS
+15 AYNPIKFIYDS
-26 SNNNLQGFKYIF
+26 NNNNLQGFKYIF
-38 DIYHSTTGNKIAEY
+38 DIYQSGTANKIAEY

-59 TGYGEIDLSKL
+59 TGYGEVDLSKL

-84 SAYDATN
+84 TAYNATN
-91 SHYQYDVKVGE
+91 SHYKYDVKVGE
-102 EYLTTTTYTFAL
+102 EYLTTTNYTFNL
-114 TQYLTAPYSGNV
+114 TNNAGNV
-126 QINVANTFLVGDQIN
+126 QINVANTFVAGDQIN
-141 ITQNAPGAT
+141 ITQADLGV

-155 EGLFTVLVANPLYI
+155 EGLFTVLSVGVGFL
-169 VVSSPWATV
+169 VVSSPFAAV
-178 TAAGLGG
+178 TNITING

-190 DGRKTVTRDIITA
+190 DGRKTITRDIITA
-203 MKNFVFNGAIRWVEW
+203 LNNFVFNGAIRWVEW
-218 PAYDYDE
+218 PVYDYND
-225 FMLNNFQ
+225 FMLNGFQ
-232 DRFLTNLPPSNFYA
+232 DRFLTNLPPSDFYA

-284 VEHVSGISMG
+284 VDHVSGISMG

-299 LLSVVAGALPMIKPT
+299 LLSVVSGALPMIKPS
-314 TEWYTVRYE
+314 TEWYNVSYL
-323 RNGFPS
+323 RNGIQS
-329 SKQYKVNIDRRVRT
+329 SRRYYVNLDRRVRT

-362 TGRAYTTGDV
+362 TGRAYTTGNV

-380 IPGYVETVGID
+380 VPGYVETTGID
-391 RWLYETT
+391 RWLYKTT
-398 ETGMTNTYISTDT
+398 ETGTTNTYISTDT
-411 TIALNTDWMNQDM
+411 TIALNTDWMNEDM

>member
-1 MPTTQIAIAQPLMP
+1 MAIINIARAQPLMP
-15 AYNPIKYIYDS
+15 AYNPIKFIYDS
-26 SNNNLQGFKYIF
+26 SNNNLQGFKYIY
-38 DIYHSTTGNKIAEY
+38 DIYESGTANKIAEY
-52 RVMPTYG
+52 RVMPTYS

-84 SAYDATN
+84 TVYNAVN
-91 SHYQYDVKVGE
+91 SHYKYDVKVGE
-102 EYLTTTTYTFAL
+102 EYLTTTNYTFNL
-114 TQYLTAPYSGNV
+114 TNNAGNV
-126 QINVANTFLVGDQIN
+126 QINVANTFVAGDQVN
-141 ITQNAPGAT
+141 ITQADLGV

-155 EGLFTVLVANPLYI
+155 EGLFTVLSVGVGFL
-169 VVSSPWATV
+169 VVSSPFAAV
-178 TAAGLGG
+178 TNITING

-190 DGRKTVTRDIITA
+190 DGRKTVTRNIITA
-203 MKNFVFNGAIRWVEW
+203 LNNFVFNGAIRWVEW
-218 PAYDYDE
+218 PAYDYNDY
-225 FMLNNFQ
+225 MLNSFQ
-232 DRFLTNLPPSNFYA
+232 DKLLTNLPDNNFYA

-253 VNAVANG
+253 LNAVANG

-284 VEHVSGISMG
+284 ADHVSGISMG

-299 LLSVVAGALPMIKPT
+299 LLSVVSGALPMIKPT

-323 RNGFPS
+323 RNALAS

-362 TGRAYTTGDV
+362 TGRAYTTGEV

-380 IPGYVETVGID
+380 IPGYVETAGID
-391 RWLYETT
+391 RWLYKTT

-411 TIALNTDWMNQDM
+411 TISLNTDWMNQDM

-458 CTIVTSTF
+458 CTIITSSF

-488 NIVNS
+488 NIVNG

>member
-1 MPTTQIAIAQPLMP
+1 MAINQIAIAQPLMP

-253 VNAVANG
+253 VNVVADG

-466 EEFKQRNKNLIKQS
+466 QEFKQRNKNLIKQS